1 MINNIQF
8 LRFIAAA
15 IVVLT
20 HSPFNLYGYSAS
32 VIKLGGFGVDIF
44 FVISGFII
52 PYILFGNSRQADA
65 VVKLGGADFFARR
78 VIRIWP
84 MYLLSTLF
92 IIVMAAI
99 LKALHYSPVFEID
112 NVYGPQKLDFKLVL
126 QTLTFATPIGV
137 APIVNVGWTLQFE
150 FIFYSTVA
158 LLIGT
163 VAKKFEHILIS
174 FCIAML
180 VGVLLLDS
188 SASGLSAV
196 FPPLRIL
203 AQPMM
208 LEFIFGLLVYACYRS
223 DFLLNKWVSVAFL
236 VLTIPAFLYIEIYNL
251 AANFGGAFHRPLLWG
266 FLGFLM
272 VWSAVSLEPHYSTP
286 KIFNL
291 LGDASYSMYLVHWLV
306 LPWTAVFF
314 THFQLHPVI
323 GPLGLLLLNMASC
336 QLVAVLVHLR
346 IEKPLNGKLTCM
358 YRDHKHKFPLLKDRA
373 VAT

>member
-15 IVVLT
+15 VVVLA
-20 HSPFNLYGYSAS
+20 HSPFNLYGYSS
-32 VIKLGGFGVDIF
+32 KVIGLGGFGVDIF

-52 PYILFGNSRQADA
+52 PFILFGNSHQVDA
-65 VVKLGGADFFARR
+65 AAKLGGVDFFARR

-92 IIVMAAI
+92 VIVIAAI
-99 LKALHYSPVFEID
+99 LKGLQYLPVFETG
-112 NVYGPQKLDFKLVL
+112 NVYGPQKLDFLLAL
-126 QTLTFATPIGV
+126 QSLTFATPIGV
-137 APIVNVGWTLQFE
+137 VPTVNVGWTLQFE
-150 FIFYSTVA
+150 FIFYSTIA

-163 VAKKFEHILIS
+163 IAKKFEHVLVA
-174 FCIAML
+174 FCVVML
-180 VGVLLLDS
+180 AGVLLLGS

-196 FPPLRIL
+196 FPPVRIL

-223 DFLLNKWVSVAFL
+223 DFKLNKWLSVVLL

-266 FLGFLM
+266 FFGFLM
-272 VWSAVSLEPHYSTP
+272 VWSAISLEPHYSMP

-306 LPWTAVFF
+306 LPWTAVFL

-323 GPLGLLLLNMASC
+323 GPLGLLVFNLVIC
-336 QLVAVLVHLR
+336 QLVALVVHLR
-346 IEKPLNGKLTCM
+346 IEKPLNGKLTRV
-358 YRDHKHKFPLLKDRA
+358 YRDHKHKFPMLRDRA
-373 VAT
+373 VVL